1 MSLSINQKQV
11 GGHNL
16 QSRFFILFVSCLFS
30 ILLLGGCTNMN
41 NKVIPAA
48 TTYPD
53 KPITLIVP
61 FGVGG
66 ANDLLARLL
75 EKSASTHLGQP
86 LAIINKPGGAGTLG
100 WNELS
105 SANPDGYTLGL
116 TGVELLLQP
125 LYGPTKYHYPT
136 ALDPLVQ
143 ISTQSIVMAV
153 QTDQPW
159 QNLNDLITYA
169 KQHPDQ
175 IKFGHGG
182 IGTINHLTGETFA
195 KAATI
200 NLKQVPFQSGAEVV
214 ASLLGNH
221 VQIAF
226 VTPAS
231 VKEHV
236 KSGKLKILAIGGDQ
250 RSPDP
255 TFSNVPTFKEQGLEV
270 IGNSW
275 YGIAVPKGLP
285 IEIKSKLETGFQK
298 IINDPEFKINL
309 EQLGLQAAY
318 LGSKESEKQWLSDGE
333 NLTKMVKGTDLI
345 DLIKSQKK

>member
-1 MSLSINQKQV
+1 MQRKILISLV
-11 GGHNL
+11 T
-16 QSRFFILFVSCLFS
+16 CLLVLS
-30 ILLLGGCTNMN
+30 TIMGGCTNME
-41 NKVIPAA
+41 NKAVTA
-48 TTYPD
+48 TKKYPD

-86 LAIINKPGGAGTLG
+86 LVIINKPGGAGTLG

-105 SANPDGYTLGL
+105 GASPDGYTLGL
-116 TGVELLLQP
+116 TGVELILQP

-136 ALDPLVQ
+136 ALEPLVQ
-143 ISTQSIVMAV
+143 ISTQSIVMAI
-153 QTDQPW
+153 QADQPW
-159 QNLNDLITYA
+159 ENLNDLITHA
-169 KQHPDQ
+169 KQHPGQ

-182 IGTINHLTGETFA
+182 ISTINHLTGETFA
-195 KAATI
+195 KAANI
-200 NLKQVPFQSGAEVV
+200 NLEQVPFQSGAEVV

-221 VQIAF
+221 IQVAF

-236 KSGKLKILAIGGDQ
+236 KSGKLRVLAIGGDQ

-255 TFSNVPTFKEQGLEV
+255 IFSNVPTFKEQGLGV
-270 IGNSW
+270 IGNNW
-275 YGIAVPKGLP
+275 YGIAAPKGLP
-285 IEIKSKLETGFQK
+285 LEVKNKLESGFKK
-298 IINDPEFKINL
+298 IINDPEFKRNL

-333 NLTKMVKGTDLI
+333 NLTKTVKETGIL
-345 DLIKSQKK
+345 DLIKAQKK